1 VASSITSAE
10 ADIKLVSMID
20 EVSGKEATDLR
31 FLIAVQDAAHLQS
44 VLGSLQRLPSVSKAS
59 RAFSQRAQA

>member
-1 VASSITSAE
+1 MV
-10 ADIKLVSMID
+10 D

-31 FLIAVQDAAHLQS
+31 FLIAVQDVAHLQS

>member
-1 VASSITSAE
+1 MV
-10 ADIKLVSMID
+10 D

-59 RAFSQRAQA
+59 RAMSHRAQA